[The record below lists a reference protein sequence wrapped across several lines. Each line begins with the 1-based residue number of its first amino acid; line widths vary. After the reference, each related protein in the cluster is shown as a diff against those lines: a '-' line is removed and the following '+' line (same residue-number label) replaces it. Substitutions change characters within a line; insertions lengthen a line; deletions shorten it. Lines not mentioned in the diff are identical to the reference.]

1 MALLEILYQGLIAG
15 LISVGKLA
23 LIILPFM
30 VMVEFAKQY
39 GWLEIISKRSQWFTD
54 VFHLPR
60 TAALSVF
67 VGLFIGIV
75 SGSGVILQAAREE
88 NYSRA
93 TLTVL
98 FVMVGICHSLFEETV
113 LFVGVD
119 ANILVVAGARL
130 ITALLFAYLLG
141 WILERQCIRIAAGKN
156 TNGSMIR

>member
-39 GWLEIISKRSQWFTD
+39 EWLEIISKRSQWFTD
-54 VFHLPR
+54 VFRLPK
-60 TAALSVF
+60 TAALPAF

-75 SGSGVILQAAREE
+75 SGSGVILQVAKEE

-98 FVMVGICHSLFEETV
+98 FVMVGICHSLFEETL
-113 LFVGVD
+113 LFVGMD
-119 ANILVVAGARL
+119 ANILVVVGSRL
-130 ITALLFAYLLG
+130 ITALLFAYCLG
-141 WILERQCIRIAAGKN
+141 WILERQCARITAEEHID
-156 TNGSMIR
+156 GSTI